1 MTEALGF
8 FGALIVVSALLFAG
22 INALAGNS
30 CRQQWE
36 HSGFQSEYS
45 FMTGCMI
52 SKDGK
57 VWIPADAYRE
67 ISE

>member
-22 INALAGNS
+22 INALARNS
-30 CRQQWE
+30 CQQRWE

-45 FMTGCMI
+45 FMTGCRI

-57 VWIPADAYRE
+57 VWLPESNYRE
-67 ISE
+67 IAE